1 LNPDSALPLAEKGER
16 APMEIKHKI
25 WLEKDGR
32 VVFGPG
38 RDDLLKAIAGH
49 HSLHAAAKHLKMS
62 YRAAWGRLKAS
73 EERLGMKLVEV
84 DSSKK
89 SGMHLT
95 AEAKKLIDSFDR
107 LEGEIASII
116 DKANEKIK

>member
-1 LNPDSALPLAEKGER
+1 M
-16 APMEIKHKI
+16 PMEIKHKI
-25 WLEKDGR
+25 WLEKDGS

-38 RDDLLKAIAGH
+38 REDLLKAIEGH

-73 EERLGMKLVEV
+73 EKRLGIRLVEV
-84 DSSKK
+84 DNSKK

-95 AEAKKLIDSFDR
+95 AEAKKLIDSFDK
-107 LEGEIASII
+107 LDGEITSLIN
-116 DKANEKIK
+116 KANEKIK